1 MDPSVYTPH
10 MTRALALAEK
20 ARGWTHP
27 NPMVGA
33 VVLDAQGH
41 VVGEG
46 FHAQYGAPH
55 AEVMALQQAAGRA
68 QGGTIVVTLEPC
80 NHTGQTP
87 PCTQAVLA
95 SGVQTVVIGAR
106 DPNPKV
112 AGGGAQ
118 VLRDAGLAV
127 IEGVM
132 TAECLQQNEAFFY
145 AVEAQRP
152 FVVVKQ
158 ALTLDGRIATQAGHS
173 QWITRAATRQWVHQ
187 LRAHSDAIVSTA
199 QTVMADNAQLT
210 VRGVQGPVRAPVR
223 VILDRTA
230 RMQPEALALFQS
242 MSEASPVWV
251 VTALGQETHPNS
263 LRAKAMGARILTVT
277 QVDGKLSLD
286 VLMAELHTQRLTQV
300 LVEAGSQFTGSL
312 LAQGWVQKLWLTFG
326 NQLLMDPQA
335 LPAFSAGP
343 VLRLDKALQLTLASA
358 QIMDNNLI
366 VEAYPK
372 LSKRA

>member
-1 MDPSVYTPH
+1 MDFSADSTH
-10 MTRALALAEK
+10 MTRALALAEG

-55 AEVMALQQAAGRA
+55 AEVMALQQAGDRA
-68 QGGTIVVTLEPC
+68 QGGTIFVTLEPC

-87 PCTQAVLA
+87 PCTQAVLV
-95 SGVQTVVIGAR
+95 SGVQTVVIGAC

-127 IEGVM
+127 IEGVL
-132 TAECLQQNEAFFY
+132 TPECVRQNEAFFY
-145 AVEAQRP
+145 AVQAQRP

-158 ALTLDGRIATQAGHS
+158 ALTLDGRIATQSGHS
-173 QWITRAATRQWVHQ
+173 QWITGEATRHWVHQ

-210 VRGVQGPVRAPVR
+210 VRGVEGPVRPPVR

-230 RMQPEALALFQS
+230 RMQPDDLALFHTI
-242 MSEASPVWV
+242 SEASPVWV
-251 VTALGQETHPNS
+251 VTALGQDAHPN
-263 LRAKAMGARILTVT
+263 LARAKAMGAEVLAVPE
-277 QVDGKLSLD
+277 VDGKLDLD
-286 VLMAELHTQRLTQV
+286 ALMADLYTRRITQV
-300 LVEAGSQFTGSL
+300 LVEAGSQLTGSL
-312 LAQGWVQKLWLTFG
+312 LAQGLVQKLWLTYG

-343 VLRLDKALQLTLASA
+343 VLRLDEALQLTLTSA
-358 QIMDNNLI
+358 QIVDNNLI

-372 LSKRA
+372 LSNRA